1 MEKLF
6 KDVQVGDRVTRMLG
20 GQIAMELVVLKIE
33 SDIITCGLPPEKHQK
48 AREQIQ
54 RASHTT
60 GVPLS
65 EEEKN
70 SLPEWTFSINNGAE
84 IDPVLGW
91 DEQYTGSFLVKPEK
105 NYNR

>member
-6 KDVQVGDRVTRMLG
+6 KNVQVGDRVTRMLG
-20 GQIAMELVVLKIE
+20 GQIAIELVVLKIE
-33 SDIITCGLPPEKHQK
+33 SDIITCGLPPEKHQE

-54 RASHTT
+54 RASHMT

-84 IDPVLGW
+84 LDAMLGW
-91 DEQYTGSFLVKPEK
+91 NEQYSGSYLVIKPEK
-105 NYNR
+105 I